1 MQGGKQVRL
10 LCCYSCFRSVV
21 VVVFLCCCCSF
32 VAVFVVRVDVAATV
46 IVVLVVLSFGRRRR
60 CCSCACCPL
69 SVRVVVVVV
78 AFLILSKS
86 QQMRSES
93 LATGTDRVG
102 VCGIPVPKEVA
113 FADSSAY
120 ERMQGA
126 AGLSSELRPTTTSD
140 GRCENVP
147 AGQTQ
152 ISSEPRNPDELV
164 CGVLL
169 LLVYPEILSTFRM

>member
-1 MQGGKQVRL
+1 M
-10 LCCYSCFRSVV
+10 
-21 VVVFLCCCCSF
+21 FLCCCCSF

-78 AFLILSKS
+78 VAFLILSKS
-86 QQMRSES
+86 QQMGSES

-152 ISSEPRNPDELV
+152 ISS
-164 CGVLL
+164 G
-169 LLVYPEILSTFRM
+169 

>member
-10 LCCYSCFRSVV
+10 LCCYSWFRSVV

-32 VAVFVVRVDVAATV
+32 VAVFVVRVDVAATG

-69 SVRVVVVVV
+69 SVRVVVVV

-86 QQMRSES
+86 QQMGSES

-152 ISSEPRNPDELV
+152 ISS
-164 CGVLL
+164 G
-169 LLVYPEILSTFRM
+169 